1 MVERSQVGAVPV
13 GTGRGRQTTPGRIP
27 APGRSLQCRRPA
39 VGEQRHR
46 ILSCDGEAA
55 RQILVPQIDFTLLS
69 PSGGIRIFH
78 TTRTLVDYSFRP
90 GETASVWAKKA
101 ARTLEIPEGRRP
113 VPKQPSNLRNGRGK
127 PGFEAPGAPFFRARE
142 GVGSLDFGPS
152 FAASVFAQQTAPTI
166 QMP

>member
-55 RQILVPQIDFTLLS
+55 RRVLVPQIDFTLLS
-69 PSGGIRIFH
+69 PSGGGD
-78 TTRTLVDYSFRP
+78 T
-90 GETASVWAKKA
+90 
-101 ARTLEIPEGRRP
+101 
-113 VPKQPSNLRNGRGK
+113 NL
-127 PGFEAPGAPFFRARE
+127 PA
-142 GVGSLDFGPS
+142 L
-152 FAASVFAQQTAPTI
+152 
-166 QMP
+166 